1 MESQS
6 ERGRLEC
13 RFEGVAF
20 EVLMRCC
27 EWKQTQVGGWVYNF
41 IILVLRS
48 CKIHDFPVM

>member
-27 EWKQTQVGGWVYNF
+27 QWKQTQD
-41 IILVLRS
+41 
-48 CKIHDFPVM
+48 KK